1 MKPSDAAPD
10 LGYPKPK
17 ISLLD
22 LKPAPN
28 NVTDPAA
35 RDKFMAD
42 QLGMTVEEMRRYL
55 ADLPKR

>member
-1 MKPSDAAPD
+1 MKSSDTAPN

-17 ISLLD
+17 ISLVD
-22 LKPAPN
+22 LKPPPPHLRGEAQS
-28 NVTDPAA
+28 
-35 RDKFMAD
+35 KHMAD